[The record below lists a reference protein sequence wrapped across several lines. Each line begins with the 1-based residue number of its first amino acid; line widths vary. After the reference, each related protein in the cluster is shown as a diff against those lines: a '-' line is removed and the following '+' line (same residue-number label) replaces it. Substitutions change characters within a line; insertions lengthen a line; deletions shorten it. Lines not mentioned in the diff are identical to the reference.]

1 MQAEVMLKKTIDYL
15 SGHLPGFAELIVKI
29 VICALIYVIGKKL
42 IAKLVRVV
50 RAMLDKSHVSPGAAT
65 FVVSMLKIILY
76 LTLILGIAMQF
87 GLKESSVAALV
98 ASGGVAIGLAL
109 QGGLSNLAGGFL
121 ILLFQPFQI
130 GDYILT
136 QGQEGTVQKIEILY
150 TTLHTVD
157 NRKVIVPN
165 GNLANNVI
173 VNVTAA
179 DRRKLEITVGISY
192 EDSIQ
197 TAKAVLQRLL
207 TEHPLVLHDQ
217 EAQVF
222 VAELGESS
230 VVLGVRCWVKTDQY
244 FPVLWQLNEQIKEA
258 FDEAGIHIPYPQMD
272 VHMNAD
278 KHSPASSARSDCVH
292 EQVCMGLCDTYSFT

>member
-29 VICALIYVIGKKL
+29 VLCALIYVIGKKL

-150 TTLHTVD
+150 TTLHTID

-230 VVLGVRCWVKTDQY
+230 VVLGVRCGVKTDQY

-272 VHMNAD
+272 VHM
-278 KHSPASSARSDCVH
+278 KQ
-292 EQVCMGLCDTYSFT
+292 E

>member
-150 TTLHTVD
+150 TTLHTID

-197 TAKAVLQRLL
+197 TAKTVLQRLL

-222 VAELGESS
+222 VAELGERS

-272 VHMNAD
+272 VHM
-278 KHSPASSARSDCVH
+278 KQ
-292 EQVCMGLCDTYSFT
+292 E

>member
-1 MQAEVMLKKTIDYL
+1 MQAEVMLKKTIDYF

-150 TTLHTVD
+150 TTLHTID

-278 KHSPASSARSDCVH
+278 KHSHA
-292 EQVCMGLCDTYSFT
+292 

>member
-29 VICALIYVIGKKL
+29 VLCALIYVIGKKL

-65 FVVSMLKIILY
+65 NVVSMLKIILY

-150 TTLHTVD
+150 TTLHTID

-192 EDSIQ
+192 EDPIQ
-197 TAKAVLQRLL
+197 TAKGVLQRLL

-217 EAQVF
+217 ETQVF

-272 VHMNAD
+272 VHMIA
-278 KHSPASSARSDCVH
+278 K
-292 EQVCMGLCDTYSFT
+292 

>member
-42 IAKLVRVV
+42 IAKLVRIV
-50 RAMLDKSHVSPGAAT
+50 RSMLDKSHVSPGAAT

-150 TTLHTVD
+150 TTLHTID

-230 VVLGVRCWVKTDQY
+230 VVLGVRC
-244 FPVLWQLNEQIKEA
+244 
-258 FDEAGIHIPYPQMD
+258 
-272 VHMNAD
+272 
-278 KHSPASSARSDCVH
+278 
-292 EQVCMGLCDTYSFT
+292 

>member
-1 MQAEVMLKKTIDYL
+1 MQAEVMLKKTIEYL

-150 TTLHTVD
+150 TTLHTID

-278 KHSPASSARSDCVH
+278 KHSPA
-292 EQVCMGLCDTYSFT
+292 

>member
-1 MQAEVMLKKTIDYL
+1 MQAEVMLKKTIDYF

-272 VHMNAD
+272 VHM
-278 KHSPASSARSDCVH
+278 KQ
-292 EQVCMGLCDTYSFT
+292 E

>member
-42 IAKLVRVV
+42 IAKLVRIV

-150 TTLHTVD
+150 TTLHTID

-244 FPVLWQLNEQIKEA
+244 FPVLWQLNERIKEA

-272 VHMNAD
+272 VHM
-278 KHSPASSARSDCVH
+278 KQ
-292 EQVCMGLCDTYSFT
+292 E

>member
-42 IAKLVRVV
+42 IAKLVRIV
-50 RAMLDKSHVSPGAAT
+50 RSMLDKSHVSPGAAT

-150 TTLHTVD
+150 TTLHTID

-244 FPVLWQLNEQIKEA
+244 FPVLWQLNEQIKKA

-272 VHMNAD
+272 VHM
-278 KHSPASSARSDCVH
+278 K
-292 EQVCMGLCDTYSFT
+292 QK

>member
-42 IAKLVRVV
+42 IAKLVRIV

-150 TTLHTVD
+150 TTLHTID

-258 FDEAGIHIPYPQMD
+258 FDEAGLHIPYPQME

-278 KHSPASSARSDCVH
+278 REATAFMSK
-292 EQVCMGLCDTYSFT
+292 

>member
-197 TAKAVLQRLL
+197 TAKVVLQRLL

-222 VAELGESS
+222 VAELGESN

-272 VHMNAD
+272 VHM
-278 KHSPASSARSDCVH
+278 KQ
-292 EQVCMGLCDTYSFT
+292 E

>member
-278 KHSPASSARSDCVH
+278 KHSPA
-292 EQVCMGLCDTYSFT
+292 

>member
-15 SGHLPGFAELIVKI
+15 SGHIPGFAELIVKI

-150 TTLHTVD
+150 TTLHTID

-192 EDSIQ
+192 EDPIQ
-197 TAKAVLQRLL
+197 TAKGVLQRLL

-217 EAQVF
+217 ETQVF

-230 VVLGVRCWVKTDQY
+230 VVLGVRCWVKTDQ
-244 FPVLWQLNEQIKEA
+244 
-258 FDEAGIHIPYPQMD
+258 
-272 VHMNAD
+272 
-278 KHSPASSARSDCVH
+278 
-292 EQVCMGLCDTYSFT
+292 

>member
-150 TTLHTVD
+150 TTLHTID

-244 FPVLWQLNEQIKEA
+244 FPVLWQLNERIKEA

-272 VHMNAD
+272 VHMIA
-278 KHSPASSARSDCVH
+278 K
-292 EQVCMGLCDTYSFT
+292 